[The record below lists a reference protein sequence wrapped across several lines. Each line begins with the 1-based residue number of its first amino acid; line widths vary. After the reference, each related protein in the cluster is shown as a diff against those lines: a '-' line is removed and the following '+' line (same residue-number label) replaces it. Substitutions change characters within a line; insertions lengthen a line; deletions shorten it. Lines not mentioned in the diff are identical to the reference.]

1 MKREWHSYEFSYGL
15 DSNATEIRVSA
26 PSFTCDECDLHFST
40 PEGEE
45 LKHEAVC
52 TYLGVL
58 SPREIRSIREFN
70 GLSREQFARITGLG
84 KGSLA
89 RWERGGNFQ
98 NESIDR
104 FLRMIQ
110 TTAGMTLLRQID
122 REKQSDGH
130 AQLTSGD
137 HETQPKFRAI
147 VSNGQLHDHWNAFK
161 LASWVV

>member
-1 MKREWHSYEFSYGL
+1 MSEDGNTNSDTDQSGVLSECPICEKSMKREWHSYEFSYGL

-52 TYLGVL
+52 TYFGVL

-89 RWERGGNFQ
+89 RWERGGNFRSF
-98 NESIDR
+98 N
-104 FLRMIQ
+104 
-110 TTAGMTLLRQID
+110 
-122 REKQSDGH
+122 
-130 AQLTSGD
+130 
-137 HETQPKFRAI
+137 PKC
-147 VSNGQLHDHWNAFK
+147 G
-161 LASWVV
+161 LAH